1 MAGDD
6 WIAQARE
13 QLQNLSPGLQG
24 EVRRQQAALA
34 LMQAARE
41 GAELEELEQ
50 LLQNC
55 VLRQLQKALSTLDG

>member
-13 QLQNLSPGLQG
+13 QLQTLSPGLQG
-24 EVRRQQAALA
+24 EVRLQQAALA

-50 LLQNC
+50 LLQSC
-55 VLRQLQKALSTLDG
+55 VLRQLQNALITLKG

>member
-55 VLRQLQKALSTLDG
+55 VLRQLQKALSTLGG

>member
-24 EVRRQQAALA
+24 EGRRQQAALA

-50 LLQNC
+50 LLQSC
-55 VLRQLQKALSTLDG
+55 VLRQLQKALTTLKG